1 MVNLCETLWDG
12 ETSLFFFFFARPK
25 LFECFNCETNV
36 KTPKRLCKQFET
48 VRRFESFEPLKKRD
62 CSKVGKWR
70 QLTYEES
77 RSTSYPLDEN
87 FASYPP
93 SPLEFPGTL
102 TPPPLWNFQ
111 FPPWWGYGYFL
122 ELHIKTLANNKKVGA
137 SVSCN
142 LSPN

>member
-1 MVNLCETLWDG
+1 M
-12 ETSLFFFFFARPK
+12 
-25 LFECFNCETNV
+25 
-36 KTPKRLCKQFET
+36 
-48 VRRFESFEPLKKRD
+48 
-62 CSKVGKWR
+62 
-70 QLTYEES
+70 TYEES

-122 ELHIKTLANNKKVGA
+122 ETHNKNFFS
-137 SVSCN
+137 SVQMADQTSQIIYLPVQMVRQTVQMPQGLFIN
-142 LSPN
+142 RLSSVCFCYSNSFPLVSVLPFRVTYMNKIVAKIHHLLKGFHSK

>member
-1 MVNLCETLWDG
+1 MRNFARRRDQR
-12 ETSLFFFFFARPK
+12 FFFLRDRNF
-25 LFECFNCETNV
+25 LSVLICETNV

-122 ELHIKTLANNKKVGA
+122 ELHIQDSSKQQKSWCISIMQLE
-137 SVSCN
+137 S
-142 LSPN
+142 

>member
-1 MVNLCETLWDG
+1 M
-12 ETSLFFFFFARPK
+12 
-25 LFECFNCETNV
+25 
-36 KTPKRLCKQFET
+36 
-48 VRRFESFEPLKKRD
+48 
-62 CSKVGKWR
+62 
-70 QLTYEES
+70 TYEES

-122 ELHIKTLANNKKVGA
+122 ELHNEESATEESQPSALQWSSTLQQINVKQFSIHHGPTRDLRKKMQLPKTSSMYLSTMLTLMKLSNKQLHKLIRKGNKC
-137 SVSCN
+137 SQQPKQKFQPISG
-142 LSPN
+142 